1 MRKTDCRVIGTAEAA
16 KILREAGFDTV
27 NVPRLNAGLQQGVY
41 PFGVAISLTKDKY
54 VYEVYP
60 ILLYKWIEERS

>member
-1 MRKTDCRVIGTAEAA
+1 MRKTDCRVIGTVEAA

-27 NVPRLNAGLQQGVY
+27 NVPRLNAGLQQRVY
-41 PFGVAISLTKDKY
+41 PFGVAINLTKDRF